1 MKLRK
6 YLACL
11 TAALMMS
18 AAFTAC
24 GGSSSE
30 NTTADNTSSEVVQEA
45 PETSPVAANGDAD
58 ASAAEADTPADDAT
72 SADSSAESGQEVTQS
87 QDVEFEPANTAQPGQ
102 AYLAIVDGQW
112 WIQYWGSAEKDGYML
127 SYNAGIA
134 DIQGDGSYTVSVT
147 ADTNGF
153 RYDTTGD
160 PTDQYVP
167 EGLSFMSVMIP
178 DGETLYPGAVITID
192 SITVDGKELEL
203 TAKNYTS
210 SDDGAETRTNIYN
223 SYVSS
228 PSDDA
233 RSEEGALYDADGNAV
248 DNIGDYSAQIINPE
262 DFATW
267 TTVEVSF
274 TITGTDGSNAPA
286 DADADANDAA
296 TDGDGSSVIDGDAA
310 VDDEIE

>member
-1 MKLRK
+1 MKMKK

-24 GGSSSE
+24 GGSSE
-30 NTTADNTSSEVVQEA
+30 GNTPASDNTSSEVVQEA

-58 ASAAEADTPADDAT
+58 ASAAEADAPADDASSVA
-72 SADSSAESGQEVTQS
+72 SADSTAEGGAQEVTQS
-87 QDVEFEPANTAQPGQ
+87 QDVEFEPANSAQPGQ

-134 DIQGDGSYTVSVT
+134 DIKGDGSYTVSVT

-192 SITVDGKELEL
+192 SITVDGKEIEL
-203 TAKNYTS
+203 SAKNYTS

-223 SYVSS
+223 SYVSA

-233 RSEEGALYDADGNAV
+233 RSSEGALYDADGNAV
-248 DNIGDYSAQIINPE
+248 DSIKDYSAQIIDPAE
-262 DFATW
+262 FATW
-267 TTVEVSF
+267 TTVEVNF

-286 DADADANDAA
+286 SADDGDSADA
-296 TDGDGSSVIDGDAA
+296 TDGDSP
-310 VDDEIE
+310 VDDEIA

>member
-1 MKLRK
+1 MKMKK

-11 TAALMMS
+11 TAALMMG

-24 GGSSSE
+24 GGSNGNSS
-30 NTTADNTSSEVVQEA
+30 TAADNTSSEVVQEA
-45 PETSPVAANGDAD
+45 PETSPVAANGDAA
-58 ASAAEADTPADDAT
+58 ASAAESDAP
-72 SADSSAESGQEVTQS
+72 ADSSADNSAEGGSDASQNAQEVTAA
-87 QDVEFEPANTAQPGQ
+87 QDVEFEPANSAQPGQ

-134 DIQGDGSYTVSVT
+134 DIQGDGVYTVSVT

-178 DGETLYPGAVITID
+178 DGESLYPGAVIRVE
-192 SITVDGKELEL
+192 SIKVDGNEVEL

-223 SYVSS
+223 SYVSA

-233 RSEEGALYDADGNAV
+233 RTPDGALYDADGNAL
-248 DNIGDYSAQIINPE
+248 DACADYSAQIIDPAA
-262 DFATW
+262 FAQW
-267 TTVEVSF
+267 TTVEVTFS
-274 TITGTDGSNAPA
+274 ITGTDGSNAPA
-286 DADADANDAA
+286 ADADAEAADAA
-296 TDGDGSSVIDGDAA
+296 A
-310 VDDEIE
+310 E

>member
-1 MKLRK
+1 MKMKK

-11 TAALMMS
+11 TAALMMG

-24 GGSSSE
+24 GGSSESSSS
-30 NTTADNTSSEVVQEA
+30 ADNTSSEIVQEA

-58 ASAAEADTPADDAT
+58 ASAAESDAPAEDTSVV
-72 SADSSAESGQEVTQS
+72 SADSSADGAQEVTGA
-87 QDVEFEPANTAQPGQ
+87 QDVEFEPANSAQPGQ

-178 DGETLYPGAVITID
+178 EGESLYPGAVITID
-192 SITVDGKELEL
+192 SIKVDGKEIEL

-210 SDDGAETRTNIYN
+210 SDDGSETRTNIYN
-223 SYVSS
+223 SYVSA

-233 RSEEGALYDADGNAV
+233 RSAEGALYDADGNAV
-248 DNIGDYSAQIINPE
+248 DNIKDYSAQIIDPSA
-262 DFATW
+262 FATW
-267 TTVEVSF
+267 TTVEVNF

-286 DADADANDAA
+286 ADADTA
-296 TDGDGSSVIDGDAA
+296 TDNADADTSA
-310 VDDEIE
+310 DAE

>member
-1 MKLRK
+1 MRMRK

-11 TAALMMS
+11 TAALMMG

-24 GGSSSE
+24 GGSAPESNASG
-30 NTTADNTSSEVVQEA
+30 TTSSKIVQEA
-45 PETSPVAANGDAD
+45 PETSPVAANGGAD
-58 ASAAEADTPADDAT
+58 ASAAEADAPADAA
-72 SADSSAESGQEVTQS
+72 SASSTAAQEVTAA
-87 QDVEFEPANTAQPGQ
+87 QDVEFEPANSAQPGQ

-134 DIQGDGSYTVSVT
+134 DIKGDGVYTVSVT

-178 DGETLYPGAVITID
+178 DGESLYPGAVIRIEN
-192 SITVDGKELEL
+192 IKVDGNDVEL

-223 SYVSS
+223 SYVSA

-233 RSEEGALYDADGNAV
+233 RTPDGALYDEDGDAL
-248 DNIGDYSAQIINPE
+248 DICKDYSAQIIDPAA
-262 DFATW
+262 FAQW
-267 TTVEVSF
+267 TTVEVTFS
-274 TITGTDGSNAPA
+274 ITGTDGSNAPA
-286 DADADANDAA
+286 ADAEAA
-296 TDGDGSSVIDGDAA
+296 DTAA
-310 VDDEIE
+310 AE

>member
-1 MKLRK
+1 MKMKK

-11 TAALMMS
+11 TAALMMG

-24 GGSSSE
+24 GGSSESTPAAE
-30 NTTADNTSSEVVQEA
+30 NSSSEVVQEA

-58 ASAAEADTPADDAT
+58 ASPAEADAPAEDSAADD
-72 SADSSAESGQEVTQS
+72 SSDGGDASSEGAQEVTQS
-87 QDVEFEPANTAQPGQ
+87 QDVEFEPAMTAQPGQ

-160 PTDQYVP
+160 AADQYTP
-167 EGLSFMSVMIP
+167 EGLSFLSVMIP
-178 DGETLYPGAVITID
+178 EGESMYPGAVITID
-192 SITVDGKELEL
+192 SIKVDGNEIEMS
-203 TAKNYTS
+203 AKNYTS
-210 SDDGAETRTNIYN
+210 SDDGSETRTNIYN
-223 SYVSS
+223 TWVST

-233 RSEEGALYDADGNAV
+233 RCIDGPLYDADKNAL
-248 DNIGDYSAQIINPE
+248 DICKDYSAQLIDPSA
-262 DFATW
+262 FSQW
-267 TTVEVSF
+267 TTVEVNF
-274 TITGTDGSNAPA
+274 TITGTDGSLAPADAGDDA
-286 DADADANDAA
+286 DADADADTDA
-296 TDGDGSSVIDGDAA
+296 
-310 VDDEIE
+310 E